1 MQKLRQTLSHLYM
14 GAFLIYLII
23 PLVIM
28 AGAAFNDSKL
38 PSVVPWKGFTLR
50 WFHDLFQDERMW
62 IALANTMLVAL
73 AANFGLRRAHGA
85 EAGAKILEQGGNAI
99 DAAVS
104 ALSRPCACQ
113 TDSGVSTMK
122 VEVSSSNL

>member
-1 MQKLRQTLSHLYM
+1 MHKLRQTLSHLYM

-38 PSVVPWKGFTLR
+38 PSIVPWRGWTLR

-62 IALANTMLVAL
+62 VALFNTLVVAL
-73 AANFGLRRAHGA
+73 AVAVIAIIIGTAAAILINSISGRIRTVIYGLMISTILIPGA
-85 EAGAKILEQGGNAI
+85 VIRIEKII
-99 DAAVS
+99 
-104 ALSRPCACQ
+104 RP
-113 TDSGVSTMK
+113 
-122 VEVSSSNL
+122 